1 MPTKLDTYTK
11 MADSATESLTAQ
23 VKDWYRFL
31 IVAGQFY
38 KYNFLDQVMIYTQR
52 PDATACAEFDLW
64 SVRMDRR
71 IKPRSKGIALLYRTS
86 GGRIAVRYVFDVSD
100 TERRRE
106 SSRDPKPWTYRP
118 EYKRAVMSHL
128 EKSLGMSGAR
138 DLPGQLTALAIQ
150 SATDR
155 WNDFKYE
162 IMHSIHDSRLDG
174 LDEDNVSCRFQSAML
189 VSLAFLLLA
198 QCGFDLDAYFAPND
212 LDYVLEFDTKDSI
225 LALGDAVSESA
236 NVILRQVERAI
247 REYERGRRD
256 GEISFSGEI
265 HASENNIPTSMDESI
280 VAAGDPATDEIIIET
295 APAQPMEDTAAAG
308 EGKPAAAPVSQPG
321 PPAGIKT
328 PEPEAPIEPEPEE
341 SGQLSILSTK
351 PAATPGHPSE
361 PAAGNF
367 KIADDNPGAGGPKA
381 RYAANTAAIRLLK
394 RIEAENRR
402 ATPDEQEIL
411 SRYAGWGGVPD
422 TFEPDKPEWADEYAE
437 LKSLLA
443 EEEYASARAS
453 VLNSHYKPPA
463 VIRAI
468 WEAIGGMGFN
478 SGNILDIK
486 TLEMIQSL
494 RTIAEKIPQKRSVS
508 EVFRTF

>member
-1 MPTKLDTYTK
+1 MLIKADIYRQ
-11 MADSATESLTAQ
+11 MADHAAGSLTAE
-23 VKDWYRFL
+23 VRDWCRFL
-31 IVAGQFY
+31 IMAGRFY
-38 KYNFLDQVMIYTQR
+38 KYGFMDQVMIYTQR

-86 GGRIAVRYVFDVSD
+86 GGRIAIRYVFDVSD
-100 TERRRE
+100 TERCRE

-118 EYKRAVMSHL
+118 EYEHAVMSHL

-150 SATDR
+150 SATER

-162 IMHSIHDSRLDG
+162 I
-174 LDEDNVSCRFQSAML
+174 
-189 VSLAFLLLA
+189 
-198 QCGFDLDAYFAPND
+198 
-212 LDYVLEFDTKDSI
+212 
-225 LALGDAVSESA
+225 
-236 NVILRQVERAI
+236 
-247 REYERGRRD
+247 
-256 GEISFSGEI
+256 
-265 HASENNIPTSMDESI
+265 
-280 VAAGDPATDEIIIET
+280 IIET
-295 APAQPMEDTAAAG
+295 APAAADPAPAQPMEDTAAPG

-478 SGNILDIK
+478 SGNILEPSMGIGHFFGCLPESMEKSRLYGVELDGI
-486 TLEMIQSL
+486 SG
-494 RTIAEKIPQKRSVS
+494 RIAKQLYPKAHITVAGFETTDRRDFYDLAVGNVPFGQYQVNDPAYNNTKL
-508 EVFRTF
+508 